1 MRMVVLIGAA
11 LITVAALGASGAL
24 ASAVGRA
31 ECGDRIVKKPSVPPR
46 PGCQY
51 KTCRITWT
59 LEHDKQGA
67 YCIEHR
73 GCLVVCNKR

>member
-11 LITVAALGASGAL
+11 VIAAAAFAASGAL
-24 ASAVGRA
+24 AGVVSRA
-31 ECGDRIVKKPSVPPR
+31 ECGDRIVKKPLVPAR

-51 KTCRITWT
+51 KTCRITYT
-59 LEHDKQGA
+59 REHDNKGD
-67 YCIEHR
+67 YCLEHR